1 VDANRISQ
9 VFDNLVSNA
18 IKFTPPGGS
27 VKVTVS
33 SDDAATVVSV
43 ADTGCGIPTTEQS
56 RLFERFFRSSATA
69 HLPGTGLGL
78 AIAHAIVASHGGS
91 ITCRSEEGEGTTFT
105 LSIPMQPPARRHD
118 GHTASHPHAAEMHEA
133 LQAVER

>member
-1 VDANRISQ
+1 M
-9 VFDNLVSNA
+9 
-18 IKFTPPGGS
+18 
-27 VKVTVS
+27 
-33 SDDAATVVSV
+33 SV

-105 LSIPMQPPARRHD
+105 LSIPMQPPATRH
-118 GHTASHPHAAEMHEA
+118 GGRNASHQQAGEMREE
-133 LQAVER
+133 LQAVKR